1 MVIEYVQTTYIV
13 NENEGPV
20 EVCVS
25 AYPVDL
31 RNDID
36 IIDRLRVYNIY
47 RNDNIEIFV
56 EAFDFIHSIYIPS
69 GAALA
74 SE

>member
-1 MVIEYVQTTYIV
+1 MQTTYII
-13 NENEGPV
+13 NENEGQV

-25 AYPVDL
+25 AYPVNL
-31 RNDID
+31 KNNNDIF
-36 IIDRLRVYNIY
+36 IL
-47 RNDNIEIFV
+47 V

-69 GAALA
+69 GATLA

>member
-1 MVIEYVQTTYIV
+1 MKIGYVQTTYIV
-13 NENEGPV
+13 NENEGQV

-31 RNDID
+31 RND
-36 IIDRLRVYNIY
+36 
-47 RNDNIEIFV
+47 NIEIVV
-56 EAFDFIHSIYIPS
+56 EVFDFIHSIYIPS

>member
-1 MVIEYVQTTYIV
+1 MEIGYVQTTYII
-13 NENEGPV
+13 NENEGQV

-31 RNDID
+31 RND
-36 IIDRLRVYNIY
+36 NIV
-47 RNDNIEIFV
+47 IFV
-56 EAFDFIHSIYIPS
+56 EALDFIHSMYIPS